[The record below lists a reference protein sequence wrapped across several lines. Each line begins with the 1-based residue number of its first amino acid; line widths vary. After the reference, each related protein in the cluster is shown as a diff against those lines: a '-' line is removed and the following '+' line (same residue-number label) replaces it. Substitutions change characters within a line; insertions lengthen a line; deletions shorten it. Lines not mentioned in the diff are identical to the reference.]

1 MGEPLAAPPPRRP
14 AKPAV
19 ERLLELWLF
28 RTRWLMA
35 PFYVGLTVALA
46 ALLYAFLVKLWHGV
60 SHVAE
65 MSAGEAILMTLSLID
80 LSLAGNLLLIV
91 IFAGYEN
98 FVSKFDSFDSCDRP
112 AWMGSIDFSG
122 MKMKLAGSIVAI
134 SAIALLRTFM
144 RLAEGEEISGHTLSW
159 LIGLHLTLVV
169 SGVLLALMDWIAGRG
184 ARRRWPPPEA
194 SPGPAGR

>member
-1 MGEPLAAPPPRRP
+1 MADAPSPSR
-14 AKPAV
+14 KPAA
-19 ERLLELWLF
+19 ERLFELWLF

-35 PFYVGLTVALA
+35 PFYVGLVAALA
-46 ALLYAFLVKLWHGV
+46 GLLWVF
-60 SHVAE
+60 
-65 MSAGEAILMTLSLID
+65 AGEIWHALSRIDGMTSEQGILMALSLID

-112 AWMGSIDFSG
+112 VWMGSIDFSG

-184 ARRRWPPPEA
+184 ARRRPLPREA

>member
-60 SHVAE
+60 SHIAE

-91 IFAGYEN
+91 IFSGYEN
-98 FVSKFDSFDSCDRP
+98 FVSKIDIGDHEDRP
-112 AWMGSIDFSG
+112 SWFGQVDFSG
-122 MKMKLAGSIVAI
+122 MKMKLIASIVAI
-134 SAIALLRTFM
+134 SAIGLLHGYLRV
-144 RLAEGEEISGHTLSW
+144 AEGTPIPDRTLAW
-159 LIGLHLTLVV
+159 LVGLHLTFVV
-169 SGVLLALMDWIAGRG
+169 SGVLLALMDWIV
-184 ARRRWPPPEA
+184 AR
-194 SPGPAGR
+194 SKH